1 MSLAAAICLLIPGIP
16 KTSAKDNFTFAPGL
30 DIFTNLEDLLNFFR
44 SDASLLARQILKV
57 FKRDCLYVNNAAFK
71 DSSEKPFIVIVGNHR
86 ATREA
91 VGITVAQMLGGKY
104 MTYPAPCLQ
113 RFISQMPKGTMLR
126 RAFYFLSNYASAF
139 YVKIQLSLNNPVV
152 LNGYYFEQL
161 TFSIV
166 NSFPPDGVP
175 PVVSEL
181 YNFPED
187 LLRPNLVF
195 FVNFSDQLMFKRV
208 TTRSPAH
215 WKPRTVNLYRL
226 MQSRHPI
233 VIQEAS
239 RFPRDT
245 AFSIYNYILD
255 HLRHRDGKWHHEP
268 PGNKCTVHL
277 SISHLPTT
285 YKYNLYYP
293 PTEVTD
299 VAVM

>member
-152 LNGYYFEQL
+152 LNG
-161 TFSIV
+161 
-166 NSFPPDGVP
+166 
-175 PVVSEL
+175 
-181 YNFPED
+181 
-187 LLRPNLVF
+187 
-195 FVNFSDQLMFKRV
+195 
-208 TTRSPAH
+208 
-215 WKPRTVNLYRL
+215 TVNLYRL

-233 VIQEAS
+233 VIQDAS
-239 RFPRDT
+239 RFLRDT
-245 AFSIYNYILD
+245 AFSIYNYIFDQRLFA
-255 HLRHRDGKWHHEP
+255 GQ
-268 PGNKCTVHL
+268 
-277 SISHLPTT
+277 
-285 YKYNLYYP
+285 
-293 PTEVTD
+293 
-299 VAVM
+299 